1 MPTNQGFLICEY
13 LSDYKSFDSL
23 LRSGQVSAGQESVAI
38 QVAQLLGR
46 YHGCCVDNA
55 QYNTPEYRE
64 RFSNEEHVAFF
75 KSNFVAPV
83 RVRLF
88 FGLRVRGVHLLRK
101 VGSSNSPII
110 TQSPPPHS

>member
-1 MPTNQGFLICEY
+1 M
-13 LSDYKSFDSL
+13 DL

-46 YHGCCVDNA
+46 YHGCCIDNA

-83 RVRLF
+83 RRRPW
-88 FGLRVRGVHLLRK
+88 RVGGGRTYLLAHIQA
-101 VGSSNSPII
+101 SL
-110 TQSPPPHS
+110 T

>member
-1 MPTNQGFLICEY
+1 M
-13 LSDYKSFDSL
+13 SDYKSFVDL

-83 RVRLF
+83 RLL
-88 FGLRVRGVHLLRK
+88 FGLCRCLCVCVQCMAFFL
-101 VGSSNSPII
+101 P
-110 TQSPPPHS
+110 